1 MRWRRLSNLTLSVK
15 VQPLRKNN
23 KNKRK
28 NSKPIDLTKDLG
40 GNIQSTGDVYRNRLK
55 PRSENQKEYI
65 RTIAESTIT
74 FCQGLAGSGKTH
86 IAIGMAL
93 EYLLDEKVKKIVITR
108 PVIEAGE
115 KIGYL
120 PGTAE
125 EKLHPYLLPILDEV
139 NYFIN
144 TAQYTSL
151 KMNNKIEIVP
161 LGLMRGRNF
170 HNCFIVADECQ
181 NASYEQLKMLLTRV
195 GRDSKLVL
203 TGDVGQSDLMRH
215 LQGGFTEM
223 IYALEGLEGIGL
235 AKLES
240 SDIVRNPIIAGILAR
255 LDNYER
261 KP

>member
-1 MRWRRLSNLTLSVK
+1 M
-15 VQPLRKNN
+15 RKNN
-23 KNKRK
+23 KNKR
-28 NSKPIDLTKDLG
+28 NSKTIDLTKDLVSG
-40 GNIQSTGDVYRNRLK
+40 VQPMVNVYRNRLK
-55 PRSENQKEYI
+55 PRSDNQKEYI
-65 RTIAESTIT
+65 RTIAENTIT

-86 IAIGMAL
+86 ISIGMAL
-93 EYLLDEKVKKIVITR
+93 EYLLDDKVKKIIITR

-125 EKLHPYLLPILDEV
+125 EKLHPYLLPILDEI

-144 TAQYTSL
+144 PAQYISL
-151 KMNNKIEIVP
+151 KTNNKIEIVP

-215 LQGGFTEM
+215 LQGGFIEM
-223 IYALEGLEGIGL
+223 IHALENLQGIGF

-240 SDIVRNPIIAGILAR
+240 SDIVRNPIIASILSR
-255 LDNYER
+255 LENYEH
-261 KP
+261 KS